1 MNIQGINRA
10 SRERSPVY
18 RSVHTVTVHIKYT
31 LYIMMMSAGVQP
43 GTGAQSDTTPQEV
56 PRWEGILSGLYTL
69 YTFCTVLYVCT
80 LSSNC
85 VPVDSHPSGS
95 TATRSPPGL
104 RSSLMPSTTVQQKI
118 VSQTMKY
125 FQEYFSK
132 YFLLQTRTTTPCW
145 PTLQTTGVW
154 TSWHSWDSP
163 RARPNSGWALTPG
176 LYTLYTLYFVH
187 TVHIVLCTYCT
198 HCIVR
203 SFWSEESVEMAQRQ
217 WMSSTGDV
225 VTEIKWRDLQP
236 INDTNLQC
244 VYLDI
249 DTR

>member
-1 MNIQGINRA
+1 MRLGGRRHEHSGDQQSFTGKISCLQVCTHCNCT
-10 SRERSPVY
+10 
-18 RSVHTVTVHIKYT
+18 HFIKYT

-56 PRWEGILSGLYTL
+56 PCWEGILSGLYTL

-118 VSQTMKY
+118 VRQTMKY
-125 FQEYFSK
+125 FQEYSSK

-163 RARPNSGWALTPG
+163 RARPNYGWAWTPG
-176 LYTLYTLYFVH
+176 LYILYTLYFVH

-198 HCIVR
+198 HCTLYILYTLY
-203 SFWSEESVEMAQRQ
+203 RQ
-217 WMSSTGDV
+217 
-225 VTEIKWRDLQP
+225 EL
-236 INDTNLQC
+236 LE
-244 VYLDI
+244 
-249 DTR
+249 